1 MTKLDCTVTTCVHN
15 AEKCCCK
22 DTILVEGAQ
31 ARNCCDTCCGS
42 FEENRGGLFKNLF
55 KTPESKLQVDCDVM
69 NCLYNDDRTCRAERI
84 TIAGDGAMVS
94 DRQSVRASGKNK
106 KGSDGTQRTWNPAAF
121 CVFRL
126 FTAQALID
134 LIRRA
139 RRLMIFLKERD

>member
-22 DTILVEGAQ
+22 NAILVEGAQ

-84 TIAGDGAMVS
+84 TIAGDGAMAVG
-94 DRQSVRASGKNK
+94 QTECAS
-106 KGSDGTQRTWNPAAF
+106 
-121 CVFRL
+121 FRE
-126 FTAQALID
+126 
-134 LIRRA
+134 
-139 RRLMIFLKERD
+139 K